1 MNNSGII
8 IQNLKGNGLDFNV
21 FPNSEV
27 LELKLKF
34 NNPIE
39 DERETPGKA
48 GDKPIFVLHN
58 TKNYKIYS
66 LIIGTSD
73 GGRAGFY
80 AIRIFIPLNYV
91 LQNFITILNE
101 IQSKYLVNPNSISS
115 DSHIYNETL
124 LRIKDNC
131 KLTNNF
137 IIIDNSIN
145 NNFIY
150 YDNNNITSI
159 ETIFNSNGTNCF
171 QKLFAFQKPNNETNI
186 KDEISINNVV
196 YHKYIANSTFQEIKI
211 KGQLDLLK
219 KIKVNGIE
227 VNFNSDTCE
236 LVLFKKESDKVEY
249 LLKENG
255 VKELDSFGNEVTISR
270 EDNYFEKKQID
281 RDRKPKKS
289 FFEKYGIWLIFSGI
303 VIIIILLFVPTD
315 DTIDNEIQ
323 QPVTDTTNLK
333 KPDTTKVKEPIS
345 KEPKV
350 EEIIKVAPKKEEPKA
365 KKVVVT
371 KPDNIEKKE
380 KANKNTDQKI
390 IEKKQKSDTPIDIKN
405 KTEEEGIP
413 KD

>member
-21 FPNSEV
+21 FPSSEV

-80 AIRIFIPLNYV
+80 AIRIFIPINYV

-124 LRIKDNC
+124 LRIKDNS
-131 KLTNNF
+131 KLTSNY

-171 QKLFAFQKPNNETNI
+171 QKLFAFQKPNNETNL

-196 YHKYIANSTFQEIKI
+196 YHKYIVNNTYQEIKI

-219 KIKVNGIE
+219 KIKLNGIE
-227 VNFNSDTCE
+227 VNFNRDTDE
-236 LVLFKKESDKVEY
+236 LILFKKESDKVEY

-270 EDNYFEKKQID
+270 EEKYFEINQKK
-281 RDRKPKKS
+281 RNKKPNKS
-289 FFEKYGIWLIFSGI
+289 FFEKYGIWLILSGI
-303 VIIIILLFVPTD
+303 VIIIILLFVPMD
-315 DTIDNEIQ
+315 DTINNKIQ

-333 KPDTTKVKEPIS
+333 KPDTTKIKNPIS

-365 KKVVVT
+365 EKEVVT
-371 KPDNIEKKE
+371 KPDVEEKKE
-380 KANKNTDQKI
+380 KAKNNTDQKI
-390 IEKKQKSDTPIDIKN
+390 IEKKPKSDSPVDIKN
-405 KTEEEGIP
+405 KTEEEGLQR
-413 KD
+413 D

>member
-21 FPNSEV
+21 FPSSEV

-80 AIRIFIPLNYV
+80 AIRIFIPINYV

-124 LRIKDNC
+124 LRIKDNS
-131 KLTNNF
+131 KLTSNY

-171 QKLFAFQKPNNETNI
+171 QKLFAFQKPNNETNL

-196 YHKYIANSTFQEIKI
+196 YHKYIVNNTYQEIKI

-219 KIKVNGIE
+219 KIKLNGIE
-227 VNFNSDTCE
+227 VNFNRDTDE
-236 LVLFKKESDKVEY
+236 LILFKKESDKVEY

-255 VKELDSFGNEVTISR
+255 VKELDSFENEVTISR
-270 EDNYFEKKQID
+270 EDNNFEKKQID
-281 RDRKPKKS
+281 RNRKLKKS
-289 FFEKYGIWLIFSGI
+289 FFEKYGIWLILSGI
-303 VIIIILLFVPTD
+303 VIIIILLFVPMD
-315 DTIDNEIQ
+315 DTINNKIQ

-333 KPDTTKVKEPIS
+333 KPDTTKIKKPIS

-365 KKVVVT
+365 EKEVVT
-371 KPDNIEKKE
+371 KPDVEEKKE
-380 KANKNTDQKI
+380 KAKNNTDQKI
-390 IEKKQKSDTPIDIKN
+390 IEKKPKSDSPVDIKN
-405 KTEEEGIP
+405 KTEEEGLQR
-413 KD
+413 D